1 MSYILDALKKS
12 EQQRGNSTISPDIT
26 ATAAHP
32 TPAKHRLVLPLI
44 LLAAALAA
52 GWYMLQMNQDDR
64 HQSPAPVSGSMPPPP
79 PVLHAQKTAAHNRT
93 VPKQP
98 ASATNIT
105 TAVVVEP
112 EHHASPPV
120 SHATNPLPVFKPIT
134 PTSSVSRI
142 AGSLPDVPDSTTQA
156 APAETN
162 NLAISQLPLSVQQAL
177 PAMHIEGHIYD
188 DNPAARMVIVNGTVY
203 REKQH
208 ITGVLIL
215 EEITPKGVILNYQ
228 GHVFHMGVFE

>member
-12 EQQRGNSTISPDIT
+12 EQQRGNSTIPPALT
-26 ATAAHP
+26 ATAAQS
-32 TPAKHRLVLPLI
+32 TPAKYRFVLPLI
-44 LLAAALAA
+44 LLATALTA
-52 GWYMLQMNQDDR
+52 GWYMLQMNQDDG
-64 HQSPAPVSGSMPPPP
+64 HQNPAPASGSMKSPP
-79 PVLHAQKTAAHNRT
+79 PVLHAHKTVAHNKT

-98 ASATNIT
+98 ASTTNIT
-105 TAVVVEP
+105 TAVVEP
-112 EHHASPPV
+112 EHHAPPPI
-120 SHATNPLPVFKPIT
+120 SHATDPLPVFKPLT

-142 AGSLPDVPDSTTQA
+142 TGPLPDVPDPTTQA

-162 NLAISQLPLSVQQAL
+162 ILAVSELPLLVQQAL
-177 PAMHIEGHIYD
+177 PAIHIEGHIYD
-188 DNPAARMVIVNGTVY
+188 DNPTARMVIVNGSVY

-208 ITGVLIL
+208 IADALIL